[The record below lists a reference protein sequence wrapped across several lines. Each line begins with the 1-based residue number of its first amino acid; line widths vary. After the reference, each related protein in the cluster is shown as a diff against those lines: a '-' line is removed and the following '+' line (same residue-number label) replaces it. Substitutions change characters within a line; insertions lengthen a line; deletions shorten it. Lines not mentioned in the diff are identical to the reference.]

1 MTREWFRQ
9 AVATAESLLLGR
21 RMGVDL
27 ATLRRALADSA
38 AASEFIRRDLDA
50 LFAGDYM
57 TTFGLDRCYEA
68 LLSVTALAREH
79 EVPFELSEAVT
90 RIYERAT
97 ARYGN
102 TDGELLA
109 VALLEEESGQR
120 LRAE

>member
-1 MTREWFRQ
+1 
-9 AVATAESLLLGR
+9 
-21 RMGVDL
+21 MGVDL
-27 ATLRRALADSA
+27 GTLRRALADSA

-57 TTFGLDRCYEA
+57 TTFGLGRCYEE
-68 LLSVTALAREH
+68 LLSVTALAREYQ
-79 EVPFELSEAVT
+79 VPFELSEAVT

-102 TDGELLA
+102 ADGELLA
-109 VALLEEESGQR
+109 VALLEEEAGQR